1 MSVHLENTIVES
13 ARSHLASLRQALS
26 EPQGS
31 VRDDAVSTASG
42 MLNALLMLGHQTSSG
57 MSQETVSVLRSIE
70 LETGELL
77 GANVV
82 GEQVLPQLEQT
93 IVDTARS
100 HLASYKHALKRPYN
114 HEWADS
120 VSTEFWMLN
129 SLLMLGCLANSGL
142 SDATISELK
151 AIESE
156 FGKVESATG
165 LVKGEPLFHL
175 QLKGRAEL
183 LPIHHIET
191 ISGETGYSTLLSIQ
205 QWEDGGTLLT
215 VNDSFVVNPESMS
228 ILAIPIVEVAGAA
241 VDGMLKADH

>member
-1 MSVHLENTIVES
+1 MSVQLENTIVES
-13 ARSHLASLRQALS
+13 ARSHLVSLRQALDQPLDS
-26 EPQGS
+26 E
-31 VRDDAVSTASG
+31 RDDAVSTASG
-42 MLNALLMLGHQTSSG
+42 LLNSLLMLGHQANSG
-57 MSQETVSVLRSIE
+57 MSKESITVLQSIE
-70 LETGELL
+70 LEAGELM

-82 GEQVLPQLEQT
+82 GEQALPRLEQT
-93 IVDTARS
+93 IVATARN
-100 HLASYKHALKRPYN
+100 HLVSYQHALKRPYN

-183 LPIHHIET
+183 LPIHHVET

-205 QWEDGGTLLT
+205 QWDDGGTLLT

-241 VDGMLKADH
+241 VDGTLKADH